1 MSTPEDPNSLSA
13 FAKQFEQD
21 LASAVRTEAPLCAPT
36 DVDTKIK
43 KRKRLLH
50 LAKYRAIGILNDN
63 RERNIFRARASLL
76 SDFTDWKVYP
86 RGDFAFAILRAASAE
101 EFTEDFING
110 FN

>member
-1 MSTPEDPNSLSA
+1 MSTPEEQTSLSA
-13 FAKQFEQD
+13 SAKQFEQD
-21 LASAVRTEAPLCAPT
+21 LASAVTAEECKRAATDEAAR
-36 DVDTKIK
+36 IE